1 MMARTC
7 FLVGVLHAASA
18 ATVGPHLFKDAEGPK
33 VLRGLFPSEAAPEKI
48 IEPFVGE
55 SYPLVRV
62 HRDGDKKSGD
72 DATAEALV
80 SELKDKLPGDAFGT
94 LARASTPVSVV
105 LQFEHLARDAWP
117 EEIVDLAGPFGP
129 TNPRADSEGGL
140 LVHAYASSP
149 GAAALAEHADT
160 GDVLVVQLAG
170 SKTFA
175 FDGEAVTLAPGD
187 GLVLPSGTRHAAR
200 AADDEASLHV
210 TLHNFV
216 PHEHLVTRSRRRF
229 LDEEYPDDDAT
240 SCWDYEGSDKECSC
254 HCNECTSCSDA
265 DTVCASSVPE
275 GYNREKYS
283 VCCLSFGY
291 RIEHDEDG
299 NCDGY
304 DELITPAPTP
314 SGRVILEKIDSWSG
328 STGGLLDDGGSF
340 TSSASDGSRI
350 ALTGGSGEEETS
362 YLRVVG
368 DDLGYSL
375 WHHRNFGS
383 EHLEDVL
390 KEPYIYKFGTLC
402 RNQALVA
409 DGEYGV
415 QVEPSEWVLDGY
427 VQVGYFRDSCDD
439 EDLVVLYDDVAIRGG
454 REACDVDLDEALGWD
469 RATSFALSEKSATAY
484 VVGRHKDS
492 DDRAVAAVKMEED
505 RCEVIWHANIAT
517 DEGTPRILAVNND
530 DRVEILL
537 TSNEFFARVDRGT
550 SSREGGDVKT
560 LLIEKQLWLPGE
572 GKAIVAYSDAEDV
585 IFSAGYVD
593 GKALLRASSADTGAE
608 LYEIDFTAELDAQAP
623 GTSASDYPDDC
634 DYDDE
639 TLDCGGSTCDGY
651 AGIDGCGS
659 IDDEDDEGVCCQS
672 AGTCCYMNFWGWAE
686 NRWNQKDTPVI
697 EGIHV
702 LGDKVAVVGAFKADL
717 YDEDGSHRP
726 FVALFAPTPSDAA
739 TPLPTTRS
747 SSPTAA
753 ATRRPTTLPTPAP
766 RSSSPPSAKPSDAP
780 STSTTTAAATP
791 LPTILTVVDP
801 PWPTAPP
808 PPEVDGAGGRTA
820 SSLLFVAI
828 ALAHYAL

>member
-94 LARASTPVSVV
+94 LARAAAPVSVV

-216 PHEHLVTRSRRRF
+216 PHEHLVTRSRRR
-229 LDEEYPDDDAT
+229 LLEYADDDDEYADDDAT

-254 HCNECTSCSDA
+254 HCNECTGCSDA

-314 SGRVILEKIDSWSG
+314 SDRGVAGRVSLEKIDDWYGSSG
-328 STGGLLDDGGSF
+328 DGGSF

-350 ALTGGSGEEETS
+350 ALTGTRNEYSPGYEES
-362 YLRVVG
+362 YLKVVG
-368 DDLGYSL
+368 DDLDSL
-375 WHHRNFGS
+375 WGNS
-383 EHLEDVL
+383 YDTEHLEDVL

-427 VQVGYFRDSCDD
+427 LQVGYFRDSCDD

-469 RATSFALSEKSATAY
+469 RVTSFALSEKSATAY
-484 VVGRHKDS
+484 VVGVHKDS

-537 TSNEFFARVDRGT
+537 MSNEFFARVDRGT

-593 GKALLRASSADTGAE
+593 GKALLRASSADTGGE
-608 LYEIDFTAELDAQAP
+608 LYEIDFTAELDAKNP
-623 GTSASDYPDDC
+623 YTSRSDYPPDC

-672 AGTCCYMNFWGWAE
+672 AGTCCYMNFWGWAA
-686 NRWNQKDTPVI
+686 NWWNQKDTPVI

-717 YDEDGSHRP
+717 YDEDGSHLP

-739 TPLPTTRS
+739 TPLPTI
-747 SSPTAA
+747 
-753 ATRRPTTLPTPAP
+753 LPTP
-766 RSSSPPSAKPSDAP
+766 PPST
-780 STSTTTAAATP
+780 TSTTTAAATP
-791 LPTILTVVDP
+791 LPTIL
-801 PWPTAPP
+801 PTPHPSTTSTTTAAATPLPTILPTPPP

>member
-94 LARASTPVSVV
+94 LARAAAPVSVV

-216 PHEHLVTRSRRRF
+216 PHEHLVTRSRRR
-229 LDEEYPDDDAT
+229 LLEYADDDDEYADDDAT

-254 HCNECTSCSDA
+254 HCNECTGCSDA

-314 SGRVILEKIDSWSG
+314 SDRGVAGRVSLEKIDDWYGSSG
-328 STGGLLDDGGSF
+328 DGGSF

-350 ALTGGSGEEETS
+350 ALTGTRNEYSPGYEES
-362 YLRVVG
+362 YLKVVG
-368 DDLGYSL
+368 DDLDSL
-375 WHHRNFGS
+375 WGNS
-383 EHLEDVL
+383 YDTEHLEDVL

-427 VQVGYFRDSCDD
+427 LQVGYFRDSCDD

-469 RATSFALSEKSATAY
+469 RVTSFALSEKSATAY
-484 VVGRHKDS
+484 VVGVHKDS

-593 GKALLRASSADTGAE
+593 GKALLRASSADTGGE
-608 LYEIDFTAELDAQAP
+608 LYEIDFTAELDAKNP
-623 GTSASDYPDDC
+623 YTSRSDYPPDC

-672 AGTCCYMNFWGWAE
+672 AGTCCYMNFWGWAA
-686 NRWNQKDTPVI
+686 NWWNQKDTPVI

-717 YDEDGSHRP
+717 YDEDGSHLP

-739 TPLPTTRS
+739 TPLPTI
-747 SSPTAA
+747 
-753 ATRRPTTLPTPAP
+753 LPTP
-766 RSSSPPSAKPSDAP
+766 PPST
-780 STSTTTAAATP
+780 TSTTTAAATP
-791 LPTILTVVDP
+791 LPTIL
-801 PWPTAPP
+801 PTPHPSTTSTTTAAATPLPTILPTPPP